1 MLYHASGR
9 VKCIFCI
16 LIIGNLNLQLLVY
29 INSPVWVKSKVTR
42 CQAIRQ
48 KKKCSTNFFFGRFF
62 FKYHSK
68 LFLWK
73 RKLILTETGYDMIIF
88 RILITLALCKHI
100 LGFIYSCSCHL
111 YTQNIMWM
119 MAQAVKVSLKGLI
132 PLRMWLLNSHLNI
145 IKTID
150 RQILNY
156 SFLGN
161 FKVLRVQINREHHGI
176 VREDWGIGVR
186 RGPGH
191 GR

>member
-9 VKCIFCI
+9 VNCI

-42 CQAIRQ
+42 Q
-48 KKKCSTNFFFGRFF
+48 KNVQPLSSSVVFF

-73 RKLILTETGYDMIIF
+73 RRLILLILTETGYDMIIF

-100 LGFIYSCSCHL
+100 LGFLYSCSCHL
-111 YTQNIMWM
+111 FTQNIMWM

-132 PLRMWLLNSHLNI
+132 PLRC
-145 IKTID
+145 D
-150 RQILNY
+150 FY
-156 SFLGN
+156 F
-161 FKVLRVQINREHHGI
+161 
-176 VREDWGIGVR
+176 
-186 RGPGH
+186 
-191 GR
+191 